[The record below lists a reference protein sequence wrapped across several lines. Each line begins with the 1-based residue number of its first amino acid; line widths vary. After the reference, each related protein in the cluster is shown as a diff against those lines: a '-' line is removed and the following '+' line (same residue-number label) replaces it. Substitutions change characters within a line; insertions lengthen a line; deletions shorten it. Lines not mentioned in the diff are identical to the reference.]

1 MKRILLTLL
10 LIGLL
15 PLSHFAQTPTEE
27 PQYVMQVHLKGEQP
41 ILVPVEEIDSVKFI
55 VSEGVREFTLSPA
68 QVELQVGESQQL
80 SVAVIP
86 VDASYAVSYESS
98 NATVATVTAEGLV
111 QALAAGTATVTATI
125 GKLQKQCSIT
135 VLAPVQPTR
144 PKIAISDVAEYN
156 LATDDAF
163 ATTYDNESNIRYKW
177 SEAVEKFAEVEIA
190 GAKYHLP
197 NKYELSVIAP
207 MITDGDFIKYKYPM
221 SQSDNVEAIEI
232 RGDKKTYSASYIS
245 QGNGVCY
252 ALRLCQATEAKEEGF
267 PAATDNSMR
276 CAYKYERV
284 ESFFEGST
292 KSQLRVTVCYLG
304 DDFEGTLSD
313 IAQEEWWTE
322 RQSDCVVRVF
332 PASGYISSITGE
344 SKYVGLHGYCWSS
357 SENGET
363 TSWGFFFNNS
373 HAYQSQC
380 NKEEAYPIR
389 LFISE

>member
-1 MKRILLTLL
+1 
-10 LIGLL
+10 
-15 PLSHFAQTPTEE
+15 
-27 PQYVMQVHLKGEQP
+27 MQVHLKGEQP

-86 VDASYAVSYESS
+86 ADASYAVSYESS

-125 GKLQKQCSIT
+125 GKLQKQCSVT
-135 VLAPVQPTR
+135 VLAPVQPTC

-284 ESFFEGST
+284 ESF
-292 KSQLRVTVCYLG
+292 LRV
-304 DDFEGTLSD
+304 
-313 IAQEEWWTE
+313 AQ
-322 RQSDCVVRVF
+322 RV
-332 PASGYISSITGE
+332 S
-344 SKYVGLHGYCWSS
+344 
-357 SENGET
+357 
-363 TSWGFFFNNS
+363 
-373 HAYQSQC
+373 
-380 NKEEAYPIR
+380 
-389 LFISE
+389 

>member
-15 PLSHFAQTPTEE
+15 PLSQFAQTPTEE
-27 PQYVMQVHLKGEQP
+27 PQYIMTVHLKGEQP
-41 ILVPVEEIDSVKFI
+41 ILVPVEEIDSVRFV
-55 VSEGVREFTLSPA
+55 VSKAVQDFTLSPA
-68 QVELQVGESQQL
+68 QVELNVGDTQQL
-80 SVAVIP
+80 TVAVTP
-86 VDASYAVSYESS
+86 ADASYAVSYESS

-111 QALAAGTATVTATI
+111 QAVAAGTATITATI
-125 GKLQKQCSIT
+125 GKLQKQCSVT
-135 VLAPVQPTR
+135 VLVPAKPTR
-144 PKIAISDVAEYN
+144 PKLAISDVAEYN

-190 GAKYHLP
+190 GVKYHLP

-207 MITDGDFIKYKYPM
+207 MIMDGDFIKYKYPM
-221 SQSDNVEAIEI
+221 SQADNVEAIEV
-232 RGDKKTYSASYIS
+232 RGDRKTYSASYIS
-245 QGNGVCY
+245 HGDGVCY
-252 ALRLCQATEAKEEGF
+252 ALRLCKATAAKEDGF

-276 CAYKYERV
+276 CAYRYERV
-284 ESFFEGST
+284 GNFFEGNA
-292 KSQLRVTVCYLG
+292 KSQLKVTVCYLG
-304 DDFEGTLSD
+304 EEFEGTLSD
-313 IAQEEWWTE
+313 IAKEEWWTE
-322 RQSDCVVRVF
+322 RQNDCVVRIF

-389 LFISE
+389 LFISK